1 MYNNIDRIHEAV
13 KEKKKKAKRSKQS
26 GKNDSYA
33 ETD

>member
-13 KEKKKKAKRSKQS
+13 KGKKKKKKAKQS

-33 ETD
+33 EID

>member
-13 KEKKKKAKRSKQS
+13 KEKKKKKAKQS

-33 ETD
+33 EID

>member
-13 KEKKKKAKRSKQS
+13 KEKKKKAKQS

-33 ETD
+33 EID